1 MNYSISNIIGKLIQL
16 TGIAVIIW
24 GLATKNPAGAIGT
37 LIALLGRAI
46 DEYWEDWF
54 G

>member
-16 TGIAVIIW
+16 AGIAVIIW
-24 GLATKNPAGAIGT
+24 GMITKNPVGGIGV
-37 LIALLGRAI
+37 LIALIGRVI
-46 DEYWEDWF
+46 DTYWEDWF

>member
-16 TGIAVIIW
+16 SGMAVIIW
-24 GLATKNPAGAIGT
+24 GMATKSPAGSIGV